1 MLLTPATLLTMTSS
15 ASLRSTPPPTLWWV
29 NQLYKITL
37 VPSAD
42 APLLSLLKEKLS
54 TCLSFL
60 VMKLVRAT
68 ASAALS

>member
-15 ASLRSTPPPTLWWV
+15 ASLHSTPPPTLWWV
-29 NQLYKITL
+29 NRLYKITL
-37 VPSAD
+37 VLSAD

-54 TCLSFL
+54 TCLNFL
-60 VMKLVRAT
+60 VMKLVRAP